1 MLYNSSM
8 EGQEYLNQISAAAK
22 PKKQAS
28 DSRFSKS
35 TLIIGGVVALVL
47 LIAMIIFGAILG
59 GNKDKEKNAGI
70 ALALHLKNTSE
81 IIQDYQQYIRSSNLR
96 SSSSSLMSITTDTNR
111 NLINYLTEKYNYKE
125 KDVDS
130 NILEQATLEKD
141 GLESELFEAKIN
153 GILDRI
159 YAHKMAYEISSLMS
173 EETRLM
179 DLTKVEAL
187 DELLKTSFDS
197 LNVLY
202 ENFNSFSETK

>member
-1 MLYNSSM
+1 M

>member
-1 MLYNSSM
+1 M

-70 ALALHLKNTSE
+70 TLALHLKNTSE

>member
-1 MLYNSSM
+1 M

-81 IIQDYQQYIRSSNLR
+81 IIQDYQQYIKSSNLR

-130 NILEQATLEKD
+130 DILEQATLEKD

>member
-1 MLYNSSM
+1 M
-8 EGQEYLNQISAAAK
+8 EGQEYLNQISAVAK

-35 TLIIGGVVALVL
+35 TLLIGGVVALVL

-187 DELLKTSFDS
+187 DALLKTSFDS

>member
-1 MLYNSSM
+1 
-8 EGQEYLNQISAAAK
+8 
-22 PKKQAS
+22 
-28 DSRFSKS
+28 
-35 TLIIGGVVALVL
+35 
-47 LIAMIIFGAILG
+47 MIIFGAILG

-81 IIQDYQQYIRSSNLR
+81 IIQDYQQYIKSSNLR

-141 GLESELFEAKIN
+141 GLESELFEARIN

>member
-1 MLYNSSM
+1 M

-81 IIQDYQQYIRSSNLR
+81 IIQDYQQYIKSSNLR